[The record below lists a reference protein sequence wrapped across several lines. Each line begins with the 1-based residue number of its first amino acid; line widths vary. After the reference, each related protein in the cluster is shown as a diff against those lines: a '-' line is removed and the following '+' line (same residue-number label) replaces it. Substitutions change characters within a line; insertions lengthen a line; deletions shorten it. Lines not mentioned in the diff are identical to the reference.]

1 MHGGDGARATVL
13 DGLLDEVVRN
23 RARAAVID
31 GLKEE
36 VVRNRARAAVI
47 DGLLAVV
54 VRNRARAATADI
66 HCITIGHG
74 IHRDRGGTSVWHII
88 FLCLGSGIEMGRKGL
103 GKALDLAPR
112 GLHIPG
118 YIHIGQCHRSGGVQ
132 GVYQ

>member
-88 FLCLGSGIEMGRKGL
+88 WLCLGGAIEQGIFTV
-103 GKALDLAPR
+103 ANNLDLPPPQWTFAQQNLHRAEPLVPR
-112 GLHIPG
+112 HL
-118 YIHIGQCHRSGGVQ
+118 
-132 GVYQ
+132 